1 MRYLVRSTALSLLLL
16 GSAVEAATVT
26 LTWTAPTLRS
36 DNTTALP
43 ATQIAG
49 ADVYDDFACA
59 MAPCA
64 NPNGIIIGSVTG
76 ALGTFK
82 TPQLAPGKHDFAVVT
97 RDTSTPSVSSAASNT
112 FTATIVILP
121 PAAITNLTG
130 TIGP

>member
-1 MRYLVRSTALSLLLL
+1 MKTAYCGIRVTSFQAPESHLISSFDKCSGGEPMRYLVRSTALSLLLL

-59 MAPCA
+59 TAPCV
-64 NPNGIIIGSVTG
+64 NPNGVIIGSVTG
-76 ALGTFK
+76 
-82 TPQLAPGKHDFAVVT
+82 
-97 RDTSTPSVSSAASNT
+97 
-112 FTATIVILP
+112 
-121 PAAITNLTG
+121 
-130 TIGP
+130 